1 MVSAVT
7 SSRGQ
12 SLHLD
17 FVWRPEL
24 RPPIAP
30 GRSIGPGLTL
40 GESRVRKPDA
50 SVSGSGRGGDR
61 GRARIHTRLRP
72 WQVATARSL
81 WGCHLSAR
89 PLTSK
94 TRDRLRGSQGL
105 KSNGQRWNE
114 VQPEWHRSN
123 HSTACAACSA
133 RMAEELL
140 VLGRCMEPASY
151 CSQVRAT
158 AIDASIGRLL
168 THRPWPQATGGTTF
182 VEQGSGWDELKSMVG
197 WFIVREK

>member
-1 MVSAVT
+1 MVKISYSLIMYNLIIDLFRCMSVKKYLWCPLLRPRAGKAST
-7 SSRGQ
+7 STFSDG
-12 SLHLD
+12 
-17 FVWRPEL
+17 

-114 VQPEWHRSN
+114 VQPE
-123 HSTACAACSA
+123 
-133 RMAEELL
+133 
-140 VLGRCMEPASY
+140 
-151 CSQVRAT
+151 
-158 AIDASIGRLL
+158 
-168 THRPWPQATGGTTF
+168 
-182 VEQGSGWDELKSMVG
+182 
-197 WFIVREK
+197 